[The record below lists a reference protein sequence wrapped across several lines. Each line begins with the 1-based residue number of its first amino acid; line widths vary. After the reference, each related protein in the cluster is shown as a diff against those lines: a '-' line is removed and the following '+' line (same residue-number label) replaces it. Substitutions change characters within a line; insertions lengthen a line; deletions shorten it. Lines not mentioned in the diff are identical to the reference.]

1 MSQNKHGFFASLNR
15 AGTSINI
22 AVAETAEM
30 AANYAT
36 AGNAI
41 SKKVA
46 VKCIVEANREIE
58 AEIPE
63 GSSVQSELDK
73 FKAIQLR

>member
-30 AANYAT
+30 AANY
-36 AGNAI
+36 
-41 SKKVA
+41 V
-46 VKCIVEANREIE
+46 
-58 AEIPE
+58 
-63 GSSVQSELDK
+63 
-73 FKAIQLR
+73 

>member
-36 AGNAI
+36 AGNKYHVVDADAGVLGGQQLI
-41 SKKVA
+41 
-46 VKCIVEANREIE
+46 RLEI
-58 AEIPE
+58 
-63 GSSVQSELDK
+63 D
-73 FKAIQLR
+73 